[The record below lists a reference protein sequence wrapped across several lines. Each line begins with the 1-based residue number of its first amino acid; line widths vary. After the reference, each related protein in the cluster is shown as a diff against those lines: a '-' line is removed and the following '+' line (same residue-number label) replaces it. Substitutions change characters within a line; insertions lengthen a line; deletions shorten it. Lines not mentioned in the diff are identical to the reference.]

1 MAGRTGR
8 GRDTVKRIRILIYGE
23 THGKGLS
30 PVTRELVGKSRAL
43 AREISGKNA
52 LAYSL
57 ALISDR
63 AESCRA
69 ELSAYGLSR
78 IYVWKDAGDF
88 RADRYADLLAETI
101 RQEEP
106 DILLV
111 GGTPEGR
118 SLAPRVA
125 AKFRTGIT
133 ADCTELALDAENR
146 LIQTRPAFGGN
157 IMAHI
162 LTPDRRPQ
170 IATIRPGVMSPAEQI
185 ESCPPPEWIF
195 CRNTA
200 QTSSIQFLG
209 IEPADTAEDIDARS
223 LLLAVGGGVRDKDD
237 LEMFRELAALLGAG
251 LAGSRVLVERG
262 FLPPEAQIGLSG
274 HSVRPQKLITFGV
287 SGSLQF
293 RAGIRQ
299 AQQILAVNSDP
310 EAEIFRVAHTAIC
323 GDLYEIVPEL
333 IGQLRSGQPA
343 IHKPMAMPRKNI

>member
-1 MAGRTGR
+1 M
-8 GRDTVKRIRILIYGE
+8 KQKRILIYGE
-23 THGKGLS
+23 TDREGLS
-30 PVTRELVGKSRAL
+30 SVTRELIGKSRAL
-43 AREISGKNA
+43 FRDLSGNSCTPDGKRSGKNCTRNQESG
-52 LAYSL
+52 LEYSL
-57 ALISDR
+57 VLIDGQ
-63 AESCRA
+63 AENCKA
-69 ELSAYGLSR
+69 ELSSYGLSR
-78 IYVWKDAGDF
+78 IYIWQDAGDF

-101 RQEEP
+101 KREEP

-133 ADCTELALDAENR
+133 ADCTELALDTENR

-170 IATIRPGVMSPAEQI
+170 IATVRPGVMPPAERT
-185 ESCPPPEWIF
+185 EHCPPPEWIL
-195 CRNTA
+195 CRNTI
-200 QTSSIQFLG
+200 QTSSIRLLG
-209 IEPADTAEDIDARS
+209 IEPADSAEDIDTCG
-223 LLLAVGGGVRDKDD
+223 LLLAVGGGLKDRED
-237 LEMFRELAALLGAG
+237 LTMFRELASLLGAG

-262 FLPPEAQIGLSG
+262 FLPPKAQIGLSG
-274 HSVRPQKLITFGV
+274 HSVRPRKLITFGI

-310 EAEIFRVAHTAIC
+310 EAEIFRAAHTAIC

-333 IGQLRSGQPA
+333 IRQLRE
-343 IHKPMAMPRKNI
+343 K

>member
-1 MAGRTGR
+1 M
-8 GRDTVKRIRILIYGE
+8 KQKRILIYGE
-23 THGKGLS
+23 TNGTGLS
-30 PVTRELVGKSRAL
+30 AVTRELIGKSRAL
-43 AREISGKNA
+43 AAKSG
-52 LAYSL
+52 LEYSL
-57 ALISDR
+57 ILIHDQ
-63 AESCRA
+63 AENCRD

-78 IYVWKDAGDF
+78 IYIWKDAGDF
-88 RADRYADLLAETI
+88 RADRYADLLADTI
-101 RQEEP
+101 RREDP

-111 GGTPEGR
+111 GGSPEGR

-170 IATIRPGVMSPAEQI
+170 IATVRPGVMPPAERTGH
-185 ESCPPPEWIF
+185 CPPPEWIL

-200 QTSSIQFLG
+200 RTSAIRLLG
-209 IEPADTAEDIDARS
+209 IEPADAAEDIGACH
-223 LLLAVGGGVRDKDD
+223 LLLAVGGGLKDKGD
-237 LEMFRELAALLGAG
+237 LEMFRELATLLGAG

-274 HSVRPQKLITFGV
+274 HNVRPRRLITFGI

-299 AQQILAVNSDP
+299 AQNILAVNTDP
-310 EAEIFRVAHTAIC
+310 EAEIFRAAHTAIC

-333 IGQLRSGQPA
+333 IGQL
-343 IHKPMAMPRKNI
+343 KEK

>member
-185 ESCPPPEWIF
+185 ES
-195 CRNTA
+195 
-200 QTSSIQFLG
+200 
-209 IEPADTAEDIDARS
+209 
-223 LLLAVGGGVRDKDD
+223 
-237 LEMFRELAALLGAG
+237 
-251 LAGSRVLVERG
+251 
-262 FLPPEAQIGLSG
+262 
-274 HSVRPQKLITFGV
+274 
-287 SGSLQF
+287 
-293 RAGIRQ
+293 
-299 AQQILAVNSDP
+299 
-310 EAEIFRVAHTAIC
+310 
-323 GDLYEIVPEL
+323 
-333 IGQLRSGQPA
+333 
-343 IHKPMAMPRKNI
+343 

>member
-1 MAGRTGR
+1 
-8 GRDTVKRIRILIYGE
+8 VKQKRILIYGE
-23 THGKGLS
+23 TDGVGLS
-30 PVTRELVGKSRAL
+30 AVTRELIGKSRAL
-43 AREISGKNA
+43 AAKSG
-52 LAYSL
+52 LEYSL
-57 ALISDR
+57 ILIHDQ
-63 AESCRA
+63 AENCRD

-78 IYVWKDAGDF
+78 IYIWKDAGDF
-88 RADRYADLLAETI
+88 RADRYADLLADTI
-101 RQEEP
+101 RREDP

-111 GGTPEGR
+111 GGSPEGR

-125 AKFRTGIT
+125 AIFRTGIT
-133 ADCTELALDAENR
+133 ADCTELALDTENR

-162 LTPDRRPQ
+162 LTPNRRPQ
-170 IATIRPGVMSPAEQI
+170 IATVRPGVMPPADRTEY
-185 ESCPPPEWIF
+185 CPSPEWIL

-200 QTSSIQFLG
+200 RTSAIRLLG
-209 IEPADTAEDIDARS
+209 IEPADAAEEIDTCS
-223 LLLAVGGGVRDKDD
+223 LLLAVGGGLKDKED

-274 HSVRPQKLITFGV
+274 HSVRPRKLITFGI

-299 AQQILAVNSDP
+299 AQKILAVNIDP
-310 EAEIFRVAHTAIC
+310 EAEIFRAAHTAIC

-333 IGQLRSGQPA
+333 IGQL
-343 IHKPMAMPRKNI
+343 KEK